1 MHFKPLKI
9 FPLPNSI
16 YIQSRRWLQQ
26 KMDFLPPS
34 AFWPLKIKNFTS
46 FILTFFTRNCKILNF
61 GAVPGTLFIY
71 FVIFLTIHTHYSSS
85 GCSPAGYSF
94 FLSWVTDSCIW
105 ANNFLPAGPRVG
117 CRAGFEP
124 RAAVQQPS
132 TLTTK
137 PCCTFTQN
145 CKILMFYFIGIGQN
159 VDISSSKRL

>member
-1 MHFKPLKI
+1 
-9 FPLPNSI
+9 
-16 YIQSRRWLQQ
+16 
-26 KMDFLPPS
+26 
-34 AFWPLKIKNFTS
+34 
-46 FILTFFTRNCKILNF
+46 
-61 GAVPGTLFIY
+61 VPGTLFIY
-71 FVIFLTIHTHYSSS
+71 FLIFLTIHTHYSSS

-137 PCCTFTQN
+137 PCCTLTQN
-145 CKILMFYFIGIGQN
+145 CKMGKIKCSLCLKKTRPKSQFLTLKSLLEPNVLIRPEILILPPTFQMPA
-159 VDISSSKRL
+159 SSVVGLCATVEILNSYMGEAGGALTRYSTDNRSEL